1 MGSLRDLSLQP
12 VEDYSSLRGA
22 SLASGMTPEQAAA
35 TAASVA
41 DPFSAGAK
49 SAIRGTLGGMK
60 GLAAGVVDAYGGKP
74 DDLYAAAQH
83 DAELAQVIGP
93 RVNRLRDIGS
103 ASDAAGWALGTVGQ
117 AAPFLAMGIGG
128 GLAGRGINTATR
140 AGLSADAAAQ
150 LGATA
155 AYVPSMA
162 GDQITQMKQY
172 APDMPADER
181 LLRGLGVGG
190 LQAATEALVPTVM
203 LRTPGMAQP
212 FWKGLGTQVATEA
225 GSEAAS
231 DVIGQAHRMDF
242 QPGYEYDPM
251 QTLDAAA
258 AGAVGTAPYAVPGA
272 VAGQMA
278 NSGISVTD
286 KARGMLGGGVDAAGN
301 GLDGLKAA
309 GRQALDGVQWAGQQ
323 VYEAAPEPL
332 RKVFD
337 YLGKGGQMTA
347 EMAEAISP
355 YASALGEIGKG
366 SLKAYYDGLKEAA
379 GEAKDAYTAGANP
392 LTGLGTRLYGETVKG
407 MGDAY
412 EAIGLT
418 AKALAADTS
427 IPEPIRKAVGGAKSV
442 DDVLTA
448 FGDPK
453 SWLSEGEKMDANK
466 LRAIDAAM
474 KRPLQSAQ
482 FVDSLMSYLDEVGA
496 DGPAAQEVRAQA
508 ERLRNGEQLG
518 EREAR
523 NFWMSAQLARKA
535 AGDKQALDAVLN
547 IGKKV
552 KITQKGKQVEVEN
565 LSRQRDTINLAV
577 REALKKAN
585 ADQGLID
592 RIASRI
598 QTGDVAAGKNL
609 TKVVRDA
616 VTEGMRSFG
625 INPEASVA
633 FTRLYDGVLKAVQG
647 RVDELKAEGVISED
661 AGQERPSVSEAFRK
675 TAGDE
680 IRNLFQSTERGKE
693 LAPTE
698 EAVTERADQ
707 MVDFI
712 TNLAH
717 GEEGY
722 TDGAAAKVRAMFEAV
737 FGDEGGST
745 FDRIVDAAQH
755 EFGGLGDSRAENIA
769 ALLDTTKTLHQA
781 GAAARKLLTA
791 KDARLTDLLSDI
803 ETAKEFDAKR
813 GDYDTKVQKL
823 ERKAMAA
830 PFGSNERYEGNAQ
843 VARMREVGSK
853 TGFEHLKEDWV
864 ERGIVT
870 AKNYEKLVQ
879 ALESYGRHPDRLTKP
894 ERREASHSTSANHAA
909 EREMQEEGRAE
920 NPISHEEVEN
930 KVRTD
935 SGDDYQQFLAERRK
949 ESIGADTDVEIPAI
963 FWGTNTRNPGAHN
976 QNDMGAPVSRHP
988 SGDAAQ
994 SWNAQASEYTNAM
1007 EEASAKYGHRVTD
1020 TYGVTV
1026 PDWAAELEKRT
1037 DVAAGRWM
1045 NTAMTEL
1052 LKHDQERLKN
1062 DKLTERDKK
1071 WIENRAAL
1079 AKRLGEDG
1087 GEAFFAHPMNRHYRY
1102 IRMEQGDAANLKYS
1116 AEQLQHGGY
1125 TLRGEGETMEDVGA
1139 WVERQQKKDGDVF
1152 KKKVDNEWVSDLTVY
1167 TDSLLPVHKADGTVM
1182 QVDIPKLISDAI
1194 RRHQAGDITG
1204 TGEQGKTDLSQEI
1217 MTAFHNVIAAIMT
1230 GNGMSN
1236 DPFGA
1241 VSGRDSRILV
1251 NVDPTSNRGPT
1262 NRKGESTAGEQ
1273 GMTFDPELVVFRDPT
1288 GRVIQELGEHVSVN
1302 SPKRVFRLKDLMNV
1316 KGVDADLRTIRESGT
1331 PGIFSD
1337 GDLKNIVLEQKGKG
1351 ARRYTEAEV
1360 KKDGLG
1366 IAVGGIDG
1374 KNVDLHAGLARMVE
1388 RNGMDANEALR
1399 QGNMPKQ
1406 LAGVLLREMFT
1417 ELRAQGYDG
1426 PLLTTHEA
1434 GVYVVPE
1441 KFNDVVVY
1449 HQQYGDNTAA
1459 ITLGELRPFIVKGD
1473 SPRNMRDALI
1483 QEAME
1488 KLQRL
1493 EKAERAPLKNIRD
1506 GRATTEDKS
1515 HLARKEKT
1523 DEVEKQMRATKFDRG
1538 DPETGVYHRKNEDGI
1553 SVYDDAAEA
1562 NNYDPADVEN
1572 MRLRSVLKE
1581 LGEMSGGDTPL
1592 HDRSQTI
1599 KDESAWGNKA
1609 YGESTAGEKPKRAG
1623 ELQEPKAEL
1632 SGEQL
1637 AAQRARREEALKH
1650 DPIAALREKMD
1661 EMGVGHLFDMAAMD
1675 GDKWSKEF
1683 QKYLD
1688 SKSVEK
1694 REPSEPQ
1701 SVSEVDNAPLN
1712 KPSTPYEQPR
1722 IPAKLKYEAKMT
1734 STDVRTNAKELEDR
1748 AFREESRAISK
1759 RVRPKVEAEEAARLA
1774 AEEADRLTKAEATEA
1789 EASTPAAK
1797 EETPGR
1803 DMKPVVD
1810 EWNSRPAKSPAETF
1824 KLVDTLNDAE
1834 LREFMLGLK
1843 PKKGTV
1849 AEQAFNRLSA
1859 DSEWGAK
1866 QRERAGVEMTDTGF
1880 YDPENPFS
1888 RQRTTENAS
1897 AQPDAE
1903 LLQKAKEHFFGD
1915 AFGFE
1920 LQSDIKAKVKDANGN
1935 EVEVSVSGKFDKKG
1949 MKAIV
1954 SAMASDRFGTLAHE
1968 GWHGVE
1974 TLLGDMGSHGER
1986 ILSDIYEHVSSKEV
2000 QDWLR
2005 ERFADDKG
2013 VLDQLGSEKERAA
2026 FAFQLIAKGEKIPP
2040 LNADSRTTLQKVVD
2054 FVRGAAAKLGIE
2066 FTTTKERAE
2075 NFLDYMKE
2083 GGFARDFENAP
2094 ELRRALGEKNGDAA
2108 IHDISKALKPLAEG
2122 FEKIVGHSSERI
2134 RKLDIP
2140 EYTQLMEMLTGQT
2153 GKGGY
2158 NLDRDRA
2165 TMRFANKIGQAIDKM
2180 SDAEIKAWF
2189 DDAKGGYSNIVTE
2202 VDNYVREALRE
2213 GGVEEHKIASIVRNM
2228 FERVDTFNAELIA
2241 DNMEGFITDLV
2252 KHGGLKGK
2260 AGEARQI
2267 ANDIAD
2273 NGYYFDPER
2282 KLFDGKPEIA
2292 AKWAERDPLESA
2304 SRFISVAT
2312 KMAERTRWFGYKD
2325 EKLAALKKAG
2335 DLKADKEG
2343 QQLMQDFIDS
2353 VDGKLGGTMTPDM
2366 KKLQGGLLF
2375 VQNLHA
2381 LPLAVFSQ
2389 MLEPLQLALRK
2400 NAMAGS
2406 LDALFRGVKDM
2417 PRTFKAINKKVN
2429 PDYWE
2434 KFAYQVGS
2442 APHRIVNDVMSRLMN
2457 GMHLGGTVGKLN
2469 EKFFRYNFME
2479 QWNRSMH
2486 VEATKHAVEFLKEA
2500 ARGQHGD
2507 HSERFLRDLGVTEE
2521 EILKAIRTENHEGQ
2535 TYETLALTDNIER
2548 AIVQYVDEAM
2558 AHPDTGSNAMWMND
2572 PRFAMLAQM
2581 KRFTFSHSKYVLDR
2595 GISEYKLGNA
2605 FPLAPAVIAM
2615 PWMLA
2620 ADGLRDTLTLAENN
2634 QRANWGVWDYAK
2646 HSFERAGHAGRG
2658 QFFNDAMNAAGRGS
2672 SPVEALGGPTIEM
2685 FGNFARGAHNGKLI
2699 DAMIDYTPITALPN
2713 I

>member
-12 VEDYSSLRGA
+12 VEDYSSLYDA
-22 SLASGMTPEQAAA
+22 SISGSMTPEQAVAS
-35 TAASVA
+35 AASLNN
-41 DPFSAGAK
+41 PFEAGAK
-49 SAIRGTLGGMK
+49 SSIRGAIGGMK
-60 GLAAGVVDAYGGKP
+60 GLAAGVVDAYGSNP
-74 DDLYAAAQH
+74 DDLYAAAQQ
-83 DAELAQVIGP
+83 DAELAAQLAP
-93 RVNRLRDIGS
+93 RVRSLRDIHGGE
-103 ASDAAGWALGTVGQ
+103 DALNWVAGAVGQ
-117 AAPFLAMGIGG
+117 AAPYLATGIGG
-128 GLAGRGINTATR
+128 GLAGRGINAVSR

-155 AYVPSMA
+155 AYMPSMA

-242 QPGYEYDPM
+242 QPGYEFDPM

-332 RKVFD
+332 RKAFD

-366 SLKAYYDGLKEAA
+366 SLAAYYDGLKEAA

-412 EAIGLT
+412 AAIDLT
-418 AKALAADTS
+418 AKALAADTN

-453 SWLSEGEKMDANK
+453 GWLSEGEKMDVNK

-535 AGDKQALDAVLN
+535 AGDKRALDAVLN

-585 ADQGLID
+585 ADQGLVD

-625 INPEASVA
+625 INPEASIA

-791 KDARLTDLLSDI
+791 KDARLTDLLSDV

-813 GDYDTKVQKL
+813 GDYDTQVQKL

-864 ERGIVT
+864 ERGVVT

-988 SGDAAQ
+988 SGDAAR

-1045 NTAMTEL
+1045 NTAMAEL
-1052 LKHDQERLKN
+1052 LKHDQTRLKN
-1062 DKLTERDKK
+1062 EALTERDKK

-1079 AKRLGEDG
+1079 AERLGEDG

-1125 TLRGEGETMEDVGA
+1125 TLRGEGEATEDVGA
-1139 WVERQQKKDGDVF
+1139 WVERQQKKDGGVF
-1152 KKKVDNEWVSDLTVY
+1152 GDQEY
-1167 TDSLLPVHKADGTVM
+1167 TDSLLPVHKADGTVI

-1217 MTAFHNVIAAIMT
+1217 VTAFHNVIAAIMT
-1230 GNGMSN
+1230 GNGMSD

-1241 VSGRDSRILV
+1241 VSGRDSRVLV
-1251 NVDPTSNRGPT
+1251 NVDPTSSRGPT
-1262 NRKGESTAGEQ
+1262 NRKGESTVGEQ

-1331 PGIFSD
+1331 PGIFSE
-1337 GDLKNIVLEQKGKG
+1337 GDLKHIVLEQKGKG
-1351 ARRYTEAEV
+1351 ARRWSPEEGA
-1360 KKDGLG
+1360 KRG

-1374 KNVDLHAGLARMVE
+1374 KNVDLHAGLARMVA

-1417 ELRAQGYDG
+1417 ELRAQGHDG
-1426 PLLTTHEA
+1426 GLLAAHES
-1434 GVYVVPE
+1434 GVYIVPE

-1483 QEAME
+1483 QEATE

-1493 EKAERAPLKNIRD
+1493 EKAERAPLERIRD

-1515 HLARKEKT
+1515 RIARKEKA
-1523 DEVEKQMRATKFDRG
+1523 DAVDKQTRATKFDRG
-1538 DPETGVYHRKNEDGI
+1538 DPETGVYRRKNEDGI
-1553 SVYDDAAEA
+1553 SIYDDAAKA
-1562 NNYDPADVEN
+1562 NKYSLVDTEN

-1581 LGEMSGGDTPL
+1581 LGEMSGDTALFDRIAHNLFETDEQSGVAKDRVYDKAAAVTKAKEELAAYAEGFAGAVPRGGDTTFTDAP
-1592 HDRSQTI
+1592 
-1599 KDESAWGNKA
+1599 
-1609 YGESTAGEKPKRAG
+1609 
-1623 ELQEPKAEL
+1623 AE
-1632 SGEQL
+1632 
-1637 AAQRARREEALKH
+1637 
-1650 DPIAALREKMD
+1650 
-1661 EMGVGHLFDMAAMD
+1661 V
-1675 GDKWSKEF
+1675 
-1683 QKYLD
+1683 
-1688 SKSVEK
+1688 
-1694 REPSEPQ
+1694 
-1701 SVSEVDNAPLN
+1701 LN
-1712 KPSTPYEQPR
+1712 KPSAPYEPPT
-1722 IPAKLKYEAKMT
+1722 ISPEVKANAKMT

-1774 AEEADRLTKAEATEA
+1774 AEEAARLAKAEATEA

-1888 RQRTTENAS
+1888 RQRTTDNAS

-1920 LQSDIKAKVKDANGN
+1920 LAGELTDKDGDA
-1935 EVEVSVSGKFDKKG
+1935 VSGKFDKKG

-1986 ILSDIYEHVSSKEV
+1986 ILSDIYKHVSSKEV

-2005 ERFADDKG
+2005 ERFAGDEG
-2013 VLDQLGSEKERAA
+2013 VLGQLGSEKERAA
-2026 FAFQLIAKGEKIPP
+2026 FTFQLIAKGEKIPP

-2108 IHDISKALKPLAEG
+2108 IHNISKALKPLAEG
-2122 FEKIVGHSSERI
+2122 FEKILEHSSERI

-2158 NLDRDRA
+2158 NLDRERA
-2165 TMRFANKIGQAIDKM
+2165 TMRFANKIGQVIDKM

-2189 DDAKGGYSNIVTE
+2189 DDAKGGYSDIVTE

-2213 GGVEEHKIASIVRNM
+2213 GGVEEHKIAGIVHNM

-2241 DNMEGFITDLV
+2241 DNMEGFVTDLV

-2406 LDALFRGVKDM
+2406 LDALFRGIKDM

-2442 APHRIVNDVMSRLMN
+2442 APHRIVNDTMTRLMN

-2507 HSERFLRDLGVTEE
+2507 HSERFLRDLGVTKE

-2572 PRFAMLAQM
+2572 PRFALLAQM

-2595 GISEYKLGNA
+2595 GVSEYKLGNA

-2658 QFFNDAMNAAGRGS
+2658 QFFNDATNAAGRGS